1 MMTARAMMKSST
13 AGFFKK
19 SLVAQG
25 GHVGLRLEGADDAL
39 DAEQAPGGNRRR
51 YRAEPHVFRGI
62 RGDVRELRGLH
73 YGVLLGPELVHQPDR
88 VSLPAAQYPP
98 VGDVVEPDE
107 VEPGAAVRYD
117 DVPELVV
124 GLIYHHLEDVRLLRG
139 HVPELRADVLVR
151 AGFYRSHVYP
161 DFLQQVR
168 QVGERGDHP
177 YAAGYGIRVRDD
189 VVGPAGHVVR
199 SRGRDLAEIGHLGLG
214 HVPDRVVY
222 LMCRDD
228 RAAGR
233 VYNEQDGAH
242 VVPPIKALDGRR
254 ELLRAESAVASE
266 HAGRGAGDRDLR
278 VYVHDR
284 HALADHCRVERG

>member
-39 DAEQAPGGNRRR
+39 DAEQAPGGNRRG
-51 YRAEPHVFRGI
+51 YRAEPHAFRGI

-98 VGDVVEPDE
+98 VGYVVEPDE

-124 GLIYHHLEDVRLLRG
+124 GLIYHHLEDVCILRG
-139 HVPELRADVLVR
+139 HVHDLRVAVLV
-151 AGFYRSHVYP
+151 GLPFYRSHVYT
-161 DFLQQVR
+161 DIR
-168 QVGERGDHP
+168 QLLSHVGDPG
-177 YAAGYGIRVRDD
+177 G
-189 VVGPAGHVVR
+189 
-199 SRGRDLAEIGHLGLG
+199 
-214 HVPDRVVY
+214 
-222 LMCRDD
+222 
-228 RAAGR
+228 
-233 VYNEQDGAH
+233 
-242 VVPPIKALDGRR
+242 K
-254 ELLRAESAVASE
+254 
-266 HAGRGAGDRDLR
+266 
-278 VYVHDR
+278 
-284 HALADHCRVERG
+284 